1 MQRTTEFSKILP
13 FSASCYYYSL
23 HHRGGSRYS
32 FPDQPLLIMKKYIPT
47 LIALA
52 LAVNAI
58 SFLGCGGP
66 AEDPDALGEGEP
78 ATTAGD
84 SEKDKA
90 DAKKMGYE
98 LPDADGPSS
107 PKKD

>member
-1 MQRTTEFSKILP
+1 
-13 FSASCYYYSL
+13 
-23 HHRGGSRYS
+23 
-32 FPDQPLLIMKKYIPT
+32 MKKHIIT
-47 LIALA
+47 LSALA

-58 SFLGCGGP
+58 SFVGCGGP

-78 ATTAGD
+78 ATKAGN

-107 PKKD
+107 PKED

>member
-1 MQRTTEFSKILP
+1 MPHHCEGNR
-13 FSASCYYYSL
+13 YSL
-23 HHRGGSRYS
+23 
-32 FPDQPLLIMKKYIPT
+32 PDQPLIMKKHIIT
-47 LIALA
+47 LSAMA

-58 SFLGCGGP
+58 SFVGCGGP

-78 ATTAGD
+78 ATKAGN

-98 LPDADGPSS
+98 FPNPDEPSS
-107 PKKD
+107 PKRD